1 MSRGGRQQFAGIND
15 KIRKFSR
22 MARARGRFEA
32 YEAAVSE
39 RTAPEISRL
48 IRGGKV
54 TASAA
59 QRAFAAAESLDPAEQ
74 FMHFDTVR
82 YLPGDL
88 LTKVDRASMAVSLE
102 AREPFLDHEMA
113 RLAVALPLNWKIR
126 DGQNKYALRRI
137 LARHLDAKL
146 FDRPK
151 KGFSVP
157 IGKWLRGALR
167 DVVHDELSESSVRRV
182 GILDA
187 QAVQEVLRDFM
198 SGGQKT
204 SPAAVWF
211 LFQLQQWGRRW
222 L

>member
-1 MSRGGRQQFAGIND
+1 MRLVRERSAKPAASRQA
-15 KIRKFSR
+15 
-22 MARARGRFEA
+22 FEA
-32 YEAAVSE
+32 VQ
-39 RTAPEISRL
+39 
-48 IRGGKV
+48 RGLP
-54 TASAA
+54 
-59 QRAFAAAESLDPAEQ
+59 QEQ

-113 RLAVALPLNWKIR
+113 RLAIALPLSWKIR

-137 LARHLDAKL
+137 LARHLPVGL

-167 DVVHDELSESSVRRV
+167 EMVQDELSASRV
-182 GILDA
+182 KQIGILDE
-187 QAVQEVLRDFM
+187 AVVQTMLKDFM
-198 SGGQKT
+198 NGGGRT
-204 SPAAVWF
+204 SPAGIWF
-211 LFQLQQWGRRW
+211 LFQMQQWAGRW
-222 L
+222 LRPQ